1 MGGVGVSFIRGSLKA
16 EAPIKDKGEVVIS
29 LKEKSGLMLLLHF
42 NAVQT

>member
-16 EAPIKDKGEVVIS
+16 KAPIKDKREVVIS

-42 NAVQT
+42 NVVEM